1 MDFTMCLLLLVN
13 FLDFKKIM
21 LNNGLVD
28 PLFIVVVRSCFD
40 LNFKV
45 WILWKEGTV
54 QEFGTQGETTSVI
67 HDHVDKITFHP
78 VDNIMIANYLITLLF
93 FRDLVTSPGDS
104 IAN

>member
-1 MDFTMCLLLLVN
+1 MDLAMGLLFLINRIN
-13 FLDFKKIM
+13 FLLIM

-78 VDNIMIANYLITLLF
+78 VDNIMIANYLITFLF
-93 FRDLVTSPGDS
+93 FRDLVTPPGDS